1 MLLLLTMRKHFKSRS
16 GMYQL
21 NLKELSVKELLKEFY
36 RIRHKGSPSHEDL
49 MKWMEVYSELS
60 YRNIQIQE

>member
-1 MLLLLTMRKHFKSRS
+1 
-16 GMYQL
+16 MYQL
-21 NLKELSVKELLKEFY
+21 NLKEFSVKELLKEFY

-60 YRNIQIQE
+60 YRKIQIEE

>member
-1 MLLLLTMRKHFKSRS
+1 
-16 GMYQL
+16 MYQL

-36 RIRHKGSPSHEDL
+36 RIRHKGSPSHADL

-60 YRNIQIQE
+60 YRKVNIEE

>member
-1 MLLLLTMRKHFKSRS
+1 MRKQGRI
-16 GMYQL
+16 GMYQTK
-21 NLKELSVKELLKEFY
+21 LKVLSVKELLKEFY

-60 YRNIQIQE
+60 YRKIQIDE